1 MAEKPK
7 KAKKKP
13 IKSNKK
19 PKLPFELELKKPAK
33 AKIKPKK
40 EPLTLRQEI
49 QKTNKSYQKFTLC
62 YIFLE

>member
-40 EPLTLRQEI
+40 EPPDDHPWLLA
-49 QKTNKSYQKFTLC
+49 
-62 YIFLE
+62 